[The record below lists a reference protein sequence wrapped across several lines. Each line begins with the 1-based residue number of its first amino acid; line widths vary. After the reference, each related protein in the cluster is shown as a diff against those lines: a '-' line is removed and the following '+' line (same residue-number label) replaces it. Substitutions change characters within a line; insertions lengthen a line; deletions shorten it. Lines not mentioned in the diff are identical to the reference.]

1 MLTDTGVVKSR
12 FTNIYKYPVVSAN
25 IVARVV
31 RGTKITLLD
40 EQDGFF
46 KVAYMHQ
53 IAYVP
58 RECLAATEKE

>member
-1 MLTDTGVVKSR
+1 MLTDTGIVKTR
-12 FTNIYKYPVVSAN
+12 FTNIYKYPVISAN

-31 RGTKITLLD
+31 KGTQIQLLD

-46 KVAYMHQ
+46 KVSYSNQ

-58 RECLAATEKE
+58 RECLAASDKK